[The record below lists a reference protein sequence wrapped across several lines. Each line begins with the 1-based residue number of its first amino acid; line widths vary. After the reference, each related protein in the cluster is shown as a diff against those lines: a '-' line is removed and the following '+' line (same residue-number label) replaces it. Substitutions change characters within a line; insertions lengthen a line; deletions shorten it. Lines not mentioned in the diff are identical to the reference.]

1 MNKTVTANIS
11 GIVFHIEVDAYEKL
25 NNYLNTIKSY
35 FKSAEGADEI
45 MADIEA
51 RIAEL
56 LKAGPAEVVNMNDV
70 NHIIETMGEPEQY
83 IDEDAEPSASG
94 KEKSKAG
101 FMSKRLFRDPDDN
114 VIGGVCS
121 GLGYYFGID
130 RIWFR
135 VAFLIALFGFGT
147 GIFVYLILWIIIPIP
162 KTTAEKLEMKGEPV
176 NIENIGNTIKEEFE
190 SLKKKVDDVDGKGAA
205 KKIQNGFLQ
214 VLAWF
219 GNVLYYLLKFISKI
233 FAFALL
239 IVSISLL
246 IVLLFTSLLEPSNFQ
261 INDVS
266 FQAYNWIELA
276 QLFNSNPQIVWITLI
291 SLFLFVLIP
300 ILSLI
305 YFSLRVLFKFKFKS
319 LYLNSSLLVIWIAS
333 VVGLFVGLTFTTVNY
348 SSIQEVE
355 ENFEL
360 VNLKS
365 DTILLKSNGQEKWLN
380 KMGVM
385 LNDDKIKTNDLTITI
400 VQSAD
405 STNRLKVFKNARG
418 RNKSE
423 AKTSAEAINIEF
435 ELVDQTIIL
444 SPYISTNKENGFRFQ
459 NAEIQLAIPVGKTVY
474 LDYSVRKIIYDI
486 KNSGDVYDGDMINH
500 YWLMTSK
507 GLKCTD
513 C

>member
-190 SLKKKVDDVDGKGAA
+190 SLKKK
-205 KKIQNGFLQ
+205 
-214 VLAWF
+214 
-219 GNVLYYLLKFISKI
+219 S
-233 FAFALL
+233 
-239 IVSISLL
+239 
-246 IVLLFTSLLEPSNFQ
+246 
-261 INDVS
+261 
-266 FQAYNWIELA
+266 
-276 QLFNSNPQIVWITLI
+276 
-291 SLFLFVLIP
+291 
-300 ILSLI
+300 
-305 YFSLRVLFKFKFKS
+305 R
-319 LYLNSSLLVIWIAS
+319 
-333 VVGLFVGLTFTTVNY
+333 
-348 SSIQEVE
+348 
-355 ENFEL
+355 
-360 VNLKS
+360 
-365 DTILLKSNGQEKWLN
+365 
-380 KMGVM
+380 
-385 LNDDKIKTNDLTITI
+385 
-400 VQSAD
+400 
-405 STNRLKVFKNARG
+405 
-418 RNKSE
+418 
-423 AKTSAEAINIEF
+423 
-435 ELVDQTIIL
+435 
-444 SPYISTNKENGFRFQ
+444 
-459 NAEIQLAIPVGKTVY
+459 
-474 LDYSVRKIIYDI
+474 
-486 KNSGDVYDGDMINH
+486 
-500 YWLMTSK
+500 
-507 GLKCTD
+507 
-513 C
+513 

>member
-1 MNKTVTANIS
+1 M
-11 GIVFHIEVDAYEKL
+11 
-25 NNYLNTIKSY
+25 
-35 FKSAEGADEI
+35 
-45 MADIEA
+45 
-51 RIAEL
+51 
-56 LKAGPAEVVNMNDV
+56 
-70 NHIIETMGEPEQY
+70 
-83 IDEDAEPSASG
+83 
-94 KEKSKAG
+94 
-101 FMSKRLFRDPDDN
+101 
-114 VIGGVCS
+114 
-121 GLGYYFGID
+121 
-130 RIWFR
+130 
-135 VAFLIALFGFGT
+135 
-147 GIFVYLILWIIIPIP
+147 
-162 KTTAEKLEMKGEPV
+162 
-176 NIENIGNTIKEEFE
+176 
-190 SLKKKVDDVDGKGAA
+190 
-205 KKIQNGFLQ
+205 
-214 VLAWF
+214 
-219 GNVLYYLLKFISKI
+219 LYYLLKFISKI